1 MNAHARYL
9 RLVEAQPDPDQ
20 GLPERGDVA
29 LVAGLFV
36 LNLVPIACDLLR
48 IGHWDSGTLG
58 LSTAGALLLG
68 RELWSQLR
76 ALVLRRE

>member
-1 MNAHARYL
+1 MNARVRYL
-9 RLVEAQPDPDQ
+9 RLVEAHREPDQ

-36 LNLVPIACDLLR
+36 LNLVPIACGLLR
-48 IGHWDSGTLG
+48 IGHWGSGTLG

-76 ALVLRRE
+76 VLVLRRE